1 MVGSHGGTL
10 AGHLIPIVRKQRWM
24 LVRSWLPPFLLFI
37 QARTPVQWMGTLK
50 FGVGLGTGVK
60 LFQNSRKDTMKGVS
74 MVILN
79 PVKVTDD

>member
-1 MVGSHGGTL
+1 MVGRHGGTL

-24 LVRSWLPPFLLFI
+24 LVRSWLPPFLLII
-37 QARTPVQWMGTLK
+37 QARTPVHWMGTLK

-79 PVKVTDD
+79 PVKLIT